1 VIGELEPLAHRLL
14 GALVNGAIHG
24 LVLTGFV
31 WLIWKTRPR
40 TNAATRHAV
49 GFATL
54 VAVAL
59 LPAGHFLLSPGEN
72 VARGEEVRPR
82 KGSGAEESA
91 LTRVGVPS
99 TDKGVPESWEAGEWS
114 VPRITR
120 GGGLAVEETGGDIAD
135 GTGRADEAAAVN
147 SDAAV
152 DSWHDFNR
160 EWERRSSGM
169 DATEASAV
177 AGLVASRAHPVRE
190 PSGDFKD
197 AATLQADHAVVPDWR
212 WIWRSELRGEV
223 SLALAGLWLGI
234 AMFRLAGLI
243 RQVGWLLRLKR
254 RAQGV
259 DGSAGE
265 LFQALC
271 EEVRPG
277 RRIKLLTSR
286 GTTTP
291 LAAGFLSP
299 AVVLPSPASGLG
311 GSAQVE
317 SILRHELAH
326 VRRRDDWTNLI
337 QQGIR
342 AVYFF
347 NPAVW
352 WLSRR
357 LTVDREIACDDHVLA
372 ARGTPRE
379 YAMFLA
385 EFASRIQGRDWVAAP
400 AAWSNRSQLKERID
414 MLLDTQRNKSTRLAR
429 AGVGTLTAITILI
442 AAAGLHAG
450 PRLTFGPAGETV
462 VTTTET
468 VDVTPVLAME
478 TPVVRPVVTIEMA
491 DDSGATRRVTGS
503 AFVHTSEADGST
515 ISFEPAPG
523 GRPVQVTSGTRF
535 KARAGSAAP
544 AQPIVPVAPAST
556 PTAPFVPPAPQ
567 PHPDPAPHPAPV
579 PPMAAVGWD
588 HQGHDQESMEQRIER
603 LERLVESLVEQKGE
617 AKVLRKSEMDPLF
630 ERRHKELELH
640 IAHPD
645 IDVFQTKR
653 IKIPEVDWELM
664 ARQQEETERDVRQLE
679 RHSERLA
686 RETARKAEAEARALA
701 RRHPAGLGQSL
712 AMRQREL
719 EHQRVALETERRE
732 MEKQRAAL
740 DAQLQRIE
748 NQLNQLDEQ
757 RDKFEPEVEVE
768 VDLDELTLPG
778 VDGGGSSPEGGTKGS
793 DNPLR
798 RR

>member
-1 VIGELEPLAHRLL
+1 
-14 GALVNGAIHG
+14 
-24 LVLTGFV
+24 
-31 WLIWKTRPR
+31 
-40 TNAATRHAV
+40 
-49 GFATL
+49 
-54 VAVAL
+54 
-59 LPAGHFLLSPGEN
+59 
-72 VARGEEVRPR
+72 
-82 KGSGAEESA
+82 
-91 LTRVGVPS
+91 
-99 TDKGVPESWEAGEWS
+99 
-114 VPRITR
+114 
-120 GGGLAVEETGGDIAD
+120 
-135 GTGRADEAAAVN
+135 
-147 SDAAV
+147 
-152 DSWHDFNR
+152 
-160 EWERRSSGM
+160 M
-169 DATEASAV
+169 DATNASAV
-177 AGLVASRAHPVRE
+177 AGLVASRANPAME
-190 PSGDFKD
+190 PAGAIDD
-197 AATLQADHAVVPDWR
+197 AGTLQAGNAVVPDWR

-259 DGSAGE
+259 EGSAGE
-265 LFQALC
+265 LFQTLC
-271 EEVRPG
+271 EETRPG
-277 RRIKLLTSR
+277 RRTRLLSSR

-429 AGVGTLTAITILI
+429 AGVGTLTAITVLI

-450 PRLTFGPAGETV
+450 PRLTFEPAGETV
-462 VTTTET
+462 VTTAET
-468 VDVTPVLAME
+468 VDVTPVLATE
-478 TPVVRPVVTIEMA
+478 TPVVRPGVTIEMA
-491 DDSGATRRVTGS
+491 DDSGSTRRVTGS

-523 GRPVQVTSGTRF
+523 GRSVQVTSGSRF
-535 KARAGSAAP
+535 KARAGTAAP
-544 AQPIVPVAPAST
+544 AQPVVPVAPANT

-679 RHSERLA
+679 RHAERLA
-686 RETARKAEAEARALA
+686 REAEAEAHALA
-701 RRHPAGLGQSL
+701 RRHPAGPGQGL
-712 AMRQREL
+712 MMRQREL
-719 EHQRVALETERRE
+719 EQQRVALETERRE

-757 RDKFEPEVEVE
+757 RDKIEPEVEVE
-768 VDLDELTLPG
+768 VDVRELKLPG
-778 VDGGGSSPEGGTKGS
+778 VDGGGSRPESGTKGS